1 MQRMHAYVVI
11 AFALITLAVTGGPS
25 NAQDTTRAARPA
37 LPNRITAESEGEGD
51 KATLVN
57 QWTVGLAGGQMEGTF
72 VRFVVDLAKAFD
84 DGENLRLLPMITYG
98 ATENVSDLLY
108 LKGIDVAI
116 THGDV
121 FEEYKKKK
129 NIGNISQRI
138 NYITP
143 MYVSELYILARPE
156 IQSIKDLEGKTVSLG
171 VKGAGQTVTGP
182 IVFSRLNT
190 NVNFIFMNNSIA
202 YEKMKTGEIAALVH
216 QGGKPNDFITNMKGD
231 TGFHLLS
238 IPYGDNFADY
248 YVPTTV
254 TNKDYPNLVKEG
266 ENITTIGNLVVL
278 AVYNW
283 PANTDRA
290 RRVERF
296 IEYFFE
302 KFDKLKAPSFHPK
315 WKEINLA
322 GTVPGWT
329 RYPVAERMLAKMA
342 AEERVKQ
349 RIGAHAQET
358 SPTAATTSTRQASG
372 AAGKDPADEQRLFDE
387 FLEWKKTGR
396 RAN

>member
-1 MQRMHAYVVI
+1 MQRMHAFVAI
-11 AFALITLAVTGGPS
+11 AVTLVTLAVTSVPAD
-25 NAQDTTRAARPA
+25 AQDVRGVRPA
-37 LPNRITAESEGEGD
+37 TPGRVTAESEGEGD

-57 QWTVGLAGGQMEGTF
+57 HWTVGLAGGQMEGTF

-84 DGENLRLLPMITYG
+84 DNENLRLLPMITYG

-129 NIGNISQRI
+129 NIGNINQRI

-143 MYVSELYILARPE
+143 MYVSELYIVARPE

-182 IVFSRLNT
+182 IVFSRLGT

-216 QGGKPNDFITNMKGD
+216 QGGKPNDFLNNMKGD
-231 TGFHLLS
+231 TGFHLIS

-254 TNKDYPNLVKEG
+254 TSKDYPNLVKEG
-266 ENITTIGNLVVL
+266 ETVTTIGNLVVL

-296 IEYFFE
+296 VEYLFT
-302 KFDKLKAPSFHPK
+302 KFDKLKGPSFHPK

-329 RYPVAERMLAKMA
+329 RYPVAERMLQKLA
-342 AEERVKQ
+342 AEDRVKQ
-349 RIGAHAQET
+349 RLGSTTQET
-358 SPTAATTSTRQASG
+358 SATTSRQASG
-372 AAGKDPADEQRLFDE
+372 TAPTGAARDAADEQRLFDE

-396 RAN
+396 RN

>member
-1 MQRMHAYVVI
+1 MQRMHAFVAI
-11 AFALITLAVTGGPS
+11 AFTWVTLAVTSAPAD
-25 NAQDTTRAARPA
+25 AQDARGARPA
-37 LPNRITAESEGEGD
+37 APGRITAESEGEGD

-57 QWTVGLAGGQMEGTF
+57 HWTVGLAGGQMEGTF

-84 DGENLRLLPMITYG
+84 DNESLRLLPMITYG

-129 NIGNISQRI
+129 NIGNINQRI

-143 MYVSELYILARPE
+143 MYVSELYIVARPE

-182 IVFSRLNT
+182 IVFNRLGT

-216 QGGKPNDFITNMKGD
+216 QGGKPNDFLNNMKGD
-231 TGFHLLS
+231 TGFHLIS

-254 TNKDYPNLVKEG
+254 TSKDYPNLVKEG
-266 ENITTIGNLVVL
+266 ETVTTIGNLVVL

-296 IEYFFE
+296 IEYLFT
-302 KFDKLKAPSFHPK
+302 KFDKLKGPSFHPK

-329 RYPVAERMLAKMA
+329 RYPAAERMLQRLA
-342 AEERVKQ
+342 AEDRVKQ
-349 RIGAHAQET
+349 RIGSTTQET
-358 SPTAATTSTRQASG
+358 SATASRQASG
-372 AAGKDPADEQRLFDE
+372 SAPGGAARDAADEQRLFDE

-396 RAN
+396 RN

>member
-1 MQRMHAYVVI
+1 MQRMHVFVVV
-11 AFALITLAVTGGPS
+11 ALVLVTLAVTS
-25 NAQDTTRAARPA
+25 VASQAQDARAPRQAGG
-37 LPNRITAESEGEGD
+37 NRVTAESEGEGD
-51 KATLVN
+51 KSTLVN
-57 QWTVGLAGGQMEGTF
+57 QWTVGLAGGQLEGTF

-84 DGENLRLLPMITYG
+84 DGENLRVLPVITYG

-108 LKGIDVAI
+108 LKGIDIAI

-129 NIGNISQRI
+129 NIGNIGQRI
-138 NYITP
+138 NYIAP
-143 MYVSELYILARPE
+143 MYVSELSIVARPE
-156 IQSIKDLEGKTVSLG
+156 ITSLKDLEGKTVSLG
-171 VKGAGQTVTGP
+171 TKGAGQTVTGP
-182 IVFSRLNT
+182 IVFNRLGIK
-190 NVNFIFMNNSIA
+190 VDFQFMNNSIA

-216 QGGKPNDFITNMKGD
+216 QGGKPNEFLTNMKAD

-248 YVPTTV
+248 YVPATV
-254 TNKDYPNLVKEG
+254 TSKDYPNLVKEG
-266 ENITTIGNLVVL
+266 DNITTIGNLVVL

-283 PANTDRA
+283 PANTDRH

-302 KFDKLKAPSFHPK
+302 RFDKLKGPAFHPK

-329 RYPVAERMLAKMA
+329 RYPVAERMVARLT
-342 AEERVKQ
+342 AEDRVKQ
-349 RIGAHAQET
+349 RLGSATQE
-358 SPTAATTSTRQASG
+358 TAATGPRSAGVSATGRE
-372 AAGKDPADEQRLFDE
+372 AAEEQRLFDE
-387 FLEWKKTGR
+387 FLEWKKSGGR
-396 RAN
+396 RN

>member
-1 MQRMHAYVVI
+1 MQRMHAFVVI
-11 AFALITLAVTGGPS
+11 AFTLITLAVTGGPAD
-25 NAQDTTRAARPA
+25 AQDPRGTRPA
-37 LPNRITAESEGEGD
+37 AANRITAESEGEGD

-84 DGENLRLLPMITYG
+84 DAENLRLLPMITYG

-108 LKGIDVAI
+108 LKGIDIAI

-121 FEEYKKKK
+121 FEEYRKKK
-129 NIGNISQRI
+129 NIGNINQRV

-143 MYVSELYILARPE
+143 MYVSELYIVARPE
-156 IQSIKDLEGKTVSLG
+156 IQSLKDLEGKTVSLG
-171 VKGAGQTVTGP
+171 TKGAGQTVTGP
-182 IVFSRLNT
+182 IVFNRLGV

-216 QGGKPNDFITNMKGD
+216 QGGKPNDFITKMTGD
-231 TGFHLLS
+231 TGFRLLS

-254 TNKDYPNLVKEG
+254 TSKDYPNLVKDG
-266 ENITTIGNLVVL
+266 ETVTTIGNLVVL

-296 IEYFFE
+296 IEYFFT
-302 KFDKLKAPSFHPK
+302 KFDKLKGPSFHPK

-329 RYPVAERMLAKMA
+329 RYPAAERMLQRLA
-342 AEERVKQ
+342 AEDRVKQ
-349 RIGAHAQET
+349 RLGSTTQPT
-358 SPTAATTSTRQASG
+358 SATASRQASG
-372 AAGKDPADEQRLFDE
+372 DASGSLARESADEQRLFDE

-396 RAN
+396 RN